1 MCGHDSRIAQAGY
14 DAVEPGMPQF
24 LAISLV
30 EGGGVTET
38 SAVTLSQSYPA
49 VPVSIRE
56 GRDAVLALAAAG
68 GAIGEQLEAIQLA
81 CSEALTNVVVHAYR
95 GAPGQIHLSAGVV
108 SGELWVLVADDG
120 CGLRARSDSPG
131 LGFGLKLIAK
141 STDGLAIV
149 KRSSGG
155 TELRMRFN
163 LRSDDAGAADQP
175 RGSSSAART
184 PASPRF

>member
-49 VPVSIRE
+49 IPISIRE
-56 GRDAVLALAAAG
+56 GRNAVLALAAAG
-68 GAIGEQLEAIQLA
+68 GATGERLEAIQLA